1 MCSTCSVYNVQCVYL
16 DHAGEMSLQFWL
28 EAGERFTGP
37 MQDKVRQIPRRVPV
51 HTAKG
56 IHMYVI
62 YALTA
67 VLNVLLC
74 TFVHFVLVTHVQECM
89 ITTYIQHTIH
99 ILYVH
104 CTYPAKRE
112 CPKSWTGWVCV

>member
-37 MQDKVRQIPRRVPV
+37 MQYKVRQIPRRVPV

-56 IHMYVI
+56 THTC
-62 YALTA
+62 LTA
-67 VLNVLLC
+67 VLNVYICTLL
-74 TFVHFVLVTHVQECM
+74 
-89 ITTYIQHTIH
+89 
-99 ILYVH
+99 
-104 CTYPAKRE
+104 
-112 CPKSWTGWVCV
+112 S